1 MNERLAWQAKPMSV
15 AAISDVH
22 GNLPALE
29 AVLGEIERLGVD
41 AIVCC
46 GDVAAGP
53 LPRETCE
60 RLMALDDAR
69 FVRGN
74 ADRDMVEGFDSGA
87 SSDWDTGQLER
98 RHRDFLA
105 SFEPTVTLDVE
116 GLGRALFCHATPD
129 SDMEIIT
136 AITPEARLES
146 LVGGAGADVVLCG
159 HVHCQYDRRAGSTRV
174 VNVGSVGLPYEERPG
189 AYWTLLGPDVEHR
202 RTDYEI
208 GPAIERMRAGGHPDL
223 DELLRESLV
232 EPIGPDEVA
241 RYFEFRLPGE

>member
-1 MNERLAWQAKPMSV
+1 MSV

-29 AVLGEIERLGVD
+29 AVLAEIERIGVD

-60 RLMALDDAR
+60 RLMALDDIR

-74 ADRDMVEGFDSGA
+74 ADREMAAGEPPA
-87 SSDWDTGQLER
+87 WDTAQLEP

-105 SFEPTVTLDVE
+105 
-116 GLGRALFCHATPD
+116 
-129 SDMEIIT
+129 
-136 AITPEARLES
+136 AIS
-146 LVGGAGADVVLCG
+146 
-159 HVHCQYDRRAGSTRV
+159 
-174 VNVGSVGLPYEERPG
+174 
-189 AYWTLLGPDVEHR
+189 
-202 RTDYEI
+202 
-208 GPAIERMRAGGHPDL
+208 RMRAGGHPDL

-232 EPIGPDEVA
+232 DPTPADEVT

>member
-1 MNERLAWQAKPMSV
+1 VTV

-29 AVLGEIERLGVD
+29 AVLAEIEAIGVD

-46 GDVAAGP
+46 GDVAAGA
-53 LPRETCE
+53 LPRETCDA
-60 RLMALDDAR
+60 LMALDGAR

-74 ADRDMVEGFDSGA
+74 ADREMAAGEPPAWDSA
-87 SSDWDTGQLER
+87 QLEQ

-105 SFEPTVTLDVE
+105 SFEDTVTLEIE

-129 SDMEIIT
+129 SDMELMT
-136 AITPEARLES
+136 ALTPEPRLEAI
-146 LVGGAGADVVLCG
+146 VGGAGADLVLCG

-189 AYWTLLGPDVEHR
+189 AYWALLGPDVELR
-202 RTDYEI
+202 RTEYDLDA
-208 GPAIERMRAGGHPDL
+208 AISRMRAGGHPDL

-232 EPIGPDEVA
+232 EPVGPDEVA
-241 RYFEFRLPGE
+241 RYFEGMAPSS